1 MSDPITNDILLEFL
15 AESRENMD
23 QMERDLVAWE
33 KKPGQRDLLDRIFRA
48 VHTLKGTCGFLNF
61 GQLESAAHEAES
73 LLAQLREGKIAP
85 SPQVVTVL
93 LQVLDLIRRQL
104 GHIEKTGEEDEK
116 ILGSVL
122 SDLKALK
129 DHGETWTEGAAEAAA
144 ADEPVVGGA
153 PSDASIRVNVRLLD
167 RLMDTVGEL
176 VLVRNQLVQ
185 MAAAEERALPGAT
198 GQRLNLITSELQQ
211 AVMKTRL
218 QPIGTVWERF
228 PRMCRDA
235 AAAGGK
241 KVRMEMSGQQTE
253 LDRSIIESIRDPL
266 THLIRNCLDHGIET
280 VEKRMAAGKKEE
292 GLIRLRAF
300 HEGGQVQIEICDDGD
315 GIRPDVIRDAALRRG
330 IITPAKALAM
340 NDRETIS
347 LIFAPGF
354 STAQQV
360 TRLSGRG
367 VGLDVV
373 RSNLEAI
380 SGSVDVNSK
389 PGEGTTFTIKIPLTL
404 AIVPALLVACAG
416 QRFAIPQVNLLEVLR
431 LTAGQVEMVGAVCV
445 YRLRGKLVPVV
456 RLREV
461 LRLSDDAAP
470 AEENLVILEAN
481 GRLFGLVVDSLQDT
495 QEIVVKPLDRMLKA
509 LGPYAGATILGDGSI
524 SLILDPTGVA
534 ALSKLDLS
542 GPMEDAPAE
551 TAAPEALGE
560 ELLLFDLT
568 GDYRCAVP
576 LSDVTR
582 LEEFDLAKVES
593 NDLGDVIQYGER
605 IMPLVPLYRLL
616 NPRAGV
622 PAPTATGRLRA
633 LVHERPEGCYGFLVE
648 QVIDIAREPLSLQH
662 QGERE
667 GVRGSAILRGRVT
680 HLLDLDALLRLRY
693 HVSSNGNGHLAA
705 ADTLP

>member
-33 KKPGQRDLLDRIFRA
+33 KKPSERALLDRIFRA

-61 GQLESAAHEAES
+61 GQLESAAHEAET

-104 GHIEKTGEEDEK
+104 GHIEKTGEEDPK

-129 DHGETWTEGAAEAAA
+129 EHGETWIDSPAEAAP
-144 ADEPVVGGA
+144 ADEPVVGGGGA
-153 PSDASIRVNVRLLD
+153 ADASIRVNVRLLD

-185 MAAAEERALPGAT
+185 MAAVEERALPGAT

-280 VEKRMAAGKKEE
+280 VEKRMAAGKKED

-300 HEGGQVQIEICDDGD
+300 HEGGQVQIEISDDGD
-315 GIRPDVIRDAALRRG
+315 GIRPDVIRDAALRQG
-330 IITPAKALAM
+330 IITPAKALTM
-340 NDRETIS
+340 NDRETVG
-347 LIFAPGF
+347 LIFSPGF

-373 RSNLEAI
+373 RSNLESI
-380 SGSVDVNSK
+380 SGSVDVISR

-404 AIVPALLVACAG
+404 AIVPALLIACAG

-431 LTAGQVEMVGAVCV
+431 LTPGQVENVGAVCV

-461 LRLSDDAAP
+461 LRLDDGATV
-470 AEENLVILEAN
+470 AEENLIILEAN
-481 GRLFGLVVDSLQDT
+481 GRLYGLVVDSLHDT
-495 QEIVVKPLDRMLKA
+495 QEIVVKPLDRSLKA

-542 GPMEDAPAE
+542 GPMEEAPAAP
-551 TAAPEALGE
+551 AAPADTGE
-560 ELLLFDLT
+560 DLLLFDLS

-576 LSDVTR
+576 LSEVTR
-582 LEEFDLAKVES
+582 LEEFDLARVES
-593 NDLGDVIQYGER
+593 SELGDVVQYGER
-605 IMPLVPLYRLL
+605 IMPLIPLYRLL
-616 NPRAGV
+616 NPRAAAKAAN
-622 PAPTATGRLRA
+622 PEGRLRA
-633 LVHERPEGCYGFLVE
+633 LVHDRPEGCYGFLVE
-648 QVIDIAREPLSLQH
+648 RVVDIAREPLSLQH
-662 QGERE
+662 EGERE

-680 HLLDLDALLRLRY
+680 HLLDLDILLRLRY
-693 HVSSNGNGHLAA
+693 NRTRDGNLA
-705 ADTLP
+705 TTSTP